1 MSVDLSSLSSRL
13 RIMLDDPEASIWS
26 QAVLEE
32 CLRLGLGQVQEV
44 CPYALS
50 IAGLDEAQE
59 SNLDADICL
68 SPLVLRLAQQHALH
82 QRQIQRSERYHPD
95 PHAISRD
102 LQTPIAWDSL
112 QTVLD
117 RVRLYFLQR
126 SSTTPF

>member
-13 RIMLDDPEASIWS
+13 RVMLDDPEASIWS

-32 CLRLGLGQVQEV
+32 CLRLGLVQVQEV

-59 SNLDADICL
+59 SNLDEDICL

-95 PHAISRD
+95 PHATNRD
-102 LQTPIAWDSL
+102 LQAPIAWDSL
-112 QTVLD
+112 QIVLD